1 MSLMDGKKT
10 YIQVVT
16 RTCNSYATCPTSL
29 LVQSLFILHL
39 DWFQTRSIMLS

>member
-10 YIQVVT
+10 YIKVVVG
-16 RTCNSYATCPTSL
+16 TCNSYATCLTSF

-39 DWFQTRSIMLS
+39 DWFQTRFIMLS